1 MTIAISSDHAG
12 FAQLKKLKDYL
23 ENELGHSCH
32 NFGPAE
38 IKPDDDYPDFILP
51 AARAVAGGQCEMGII
66 LGGSGQGEAMVANRV
81 RGVRCAVY
89 YGPATAAGSLGAD
102 GSPPL
107 DGYDILRLSRQH
119 NSANMLSLAARFL
132 SVEQMQIAVRL
143 WLATPFSHDSRHQRR
158 VAKLDDIS

>member
-51 AARAVAGGQCEMGII
+51 AARAIAGGQCEMGII
-66 LGGSGQGEAMVANRV
+66 LGGSGQGE
-81 RGVRCAVY
+81 
-89 YGPATAAGSLGAD
+89 AAGSLGAD